1 MHTQAVLLQNKIVK
15 TRVLFKGRNFRKALI
30 ISSQAHS
37 LCDHWT
43 HQSATSACSLRCI
56 IEIVFHDRISQES
69 QKHGPDAHKLYM
81 HNHDS
86 CNLVHNN
93 AVFHIISSCYSK
105 APVMLNSIGKQ
116 NMLAIRASVWHVCAL
131 LVVPILTVCLPFRA
145 CACSMR

>member
-1 MHTQAVLLQNKIVK
+1 MHTQALLLQNKIVK

-30 ISSQAHS
+30 IFTQAHS

-93 AVFHIISSCYSK
+93 AVFH
-105 APVMLNSIGKQ
+105 
-116 NMLAIRASVWHVCAL
+116 LAIPKL
-131 LVVPILTVCLPFRA
+131 L
-145 CACSMR
+145 